1 MREAGYPTIVYD
13 FNVESHYLLKEAN
26 PNLDD
31 AWNGA
36 NYWWWQEDEYFK
48 RIHPTYEPILKEY
61 LEILL
66 KFSSELDSV
75 ESISDD
81 MFDQYILQ
89 LDETRVKNQDLSL
102 RKKILINK
110 HIEDTFMPYILYMQ
124 IMLLNS

>member
-1 MREAGYPTIVYD
+1 MTGQSSIYI
-13 FNVESHYLLKEAN
+13 SLLSK
-26 PNLDD
+26 LDKIKH
-31 AWNGA
+31 NII
-36 NYWWWQEDEYFK
+36 
-48 RIHPTYEPILKEY
+48 RIKDYTENMNETKNKKY

-89 LDETRVKNQDLSL
+89 LDESKCNHQDLNL
-102 RKKILINK
+102 HKKLLINK
-110 HIEDTFMPYILYMQ
+110 HIEDVFMPYILYMQ

>member
-1 MREAGYPTIVYD
+1 MSGQSCIYI
-13 FNVESHYLLKEAN
+13 SLLNK
-26 PNLDD
+26 LDKIKQNIIKIKD
-31 AWNGA
+31 YTENM
-36 NYWWWQEDEYFK
+36 NETK
-48 RIHPTYEPILKEY
+48 NKEY

-89 LDETRVKNQDLSL
+89 LDETKVKNQDLSL